1 VNRDAQSILLVLI
14 GAAITRITVDNTF
27 LQYVRAGLRP
37 WLLIAGVI
45 LIAVGLT
52 ALARE
57 NLPRLKSRHNT
68 ESDGHQ
74 ESRQPESRRPESSH
88 PEDSHP
94 NNSHRQR
101 IAWLLVVP
109 VLAIFVVEP
118 GALGAYSASRGGGGV
133 GSAPPN
139 SNGFTPLPAGS
150 PVPDTIRD
158 FSQRALWD
166 HGRTLT
172 GRHVTLTG
180 FVTPRGHG
188 QIYLTRLMIT
198 CCAADASPINIR
210 IDGSVGAQP
219 ANSWLQITGNYAGID
234 HSQPNG
240 EDPVP
245 ILRAVTVRPM
255 KPPTNPYEN

>member
-37 WLLIAGVI
+37 WLLIAGVV
-45 LIAVGLT
+45 LIVVGLT

-57 NLPRLKSRHNT
+57 NLPRLKSNRSRQSNRDG
-68 ESDGHQ
+68 ESDT
-74 ESRQPESRRPESSH
+74 
-88 PEDSHP
+88 DSHHHP
-94 NNSHRQR
+94 QR
-101 IAWLLVVP
+101 IAWLLVIP

-139 SNGFTPLPAGS
+139 SNGFSPLPAGN
-150 PVPDTIRD
+150 PVSDTIRD

-210 IDGSVGAQP
+210 IDGTVGAQQ

-234 HSQPNG
+234 RNQPDG

-245 ILRAVTVRPM
+245 ILRAVKVHPI